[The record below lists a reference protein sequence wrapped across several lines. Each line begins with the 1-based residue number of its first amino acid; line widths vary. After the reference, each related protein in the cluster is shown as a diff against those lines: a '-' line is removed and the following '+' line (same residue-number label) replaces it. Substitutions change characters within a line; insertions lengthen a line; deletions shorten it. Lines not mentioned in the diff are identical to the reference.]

1 MILKVYQKEI
11 TLSHAGART
20 LDVLIA
26 YKLLKSQTLYQLSY
40 AGIFLTCKGSYL
52 IMTYPIPSYRYK
64 CYTLNLMV
72 VIQVLYLKAYG
83 CTQYREAPQVPTKF
97 LYSHDNLCY
106 TPWSHVVQLL
116 SSKSIIVNSLFALT
130 EELMSAASWLLS
142 PSWLSLLSVTS
153 IAFILSFLLFCFVN
167 CYLLY
172 FQLCL

>member
-1 MILKVYQKEI
+1 MSLKHHKYFEKNASSRIRTDDLVI
-11 TLSHAGART
+11 TSDAP
-20 LDVLIA
+20 
-26 YKLLKSQTLYQLSY
+26 YQL
-40 AGIFLTCKGSYL
+40 GHQGLFLFCKGSYL

-142 PSWLSLLSVTS
+142 LSWLSLLPVTS

>member
-1 MILKVYQKEI
+1 MFYTSTFK
-11 TLSHAGART
+11 
-20 LDVLIA
+20 
-26 YKLLKSQTLYQLSY
+26 
-40 AGIFLTCKGSYL
+40 FCKGSYL
-52 IMTYPIPSYRYK
+52 IMTYPIPSCRYK

-97 LYSHDNLCY
+97 FYFHDNLCY

-142 PSWLSLLSVTS
+142 PSWLSLLPVTS

-172 FQLCL
+172 FNFVYKYYINSVSLQEQAFSTI

>member
-1 MILKVYQKEI
+1 MNLYIIVIFTFKRFLFY
-11 TLSHAGART
+11 S
-20 LDVLIA
+20 LISKIPCQPQSVA
-26 YKLLKSQTLYQLSY
+26 LHK
-40 AGIFLTCKGSYL
+40 ICKGSYL
-52 IMTYPIPSYRYK
+52 IMTYPIPPYGYK

-72 VIQVLYLKAYG
+72 IIQVLYLKAYG

-97 LYSHDNLCY
+97 LYFHDNLCY

-142 PSWLSLLSVTS
+142 LSWLSLLPVTS

-172 FQLCL
+172 FR

>member
-1 MILKVYQKEI
+1 MKEEI
-11 TLSHAGART
+11 DLRS
-20 LDVLIA
+20 IS
-26 YKLLKSQTLYQLSY
+26 YK
-40 AGIFLTCKGSYL
+40 ICKGSYL

-142 PSWLSLLSVTS
+142 LSWLSLLPVTS

>member
-1 MILKVYQKEI
+1 MVFKVISGFQTWDLNLKFTPLNNIY
-11 TLSHAGART
+11 
-20 LDVLIA
+20 
-26 YKLLKSQTLYQLSY
+26 LYQNKHKKLSN
-40 AGIFLTCKGSYL
+40 CKGSYL

-142 PSWLSLLSVTS
+142 LSWLSLLPVTS
-153 IAFILSFLLFCFVN
+153 TAFILSFLLFCFVN